1 MGALF
6 FGPRYPRSLTLAEL
20 RARQQYVFQH
30 VLICWFLR
38 HYRPVRRSKSI
49 SIWYGRGRSGAG

>member
-38 HYRPVRRSKSI
+38 HYRPVRRSQSI
-49 SIWYGRGRSGAG
+49 SI